1 MLNFNNV
8 KFEFLEK
15 SYTSNKILIIFGSLV
30 IIAAF
35 IYLVVKMFKNE
46 ENENLDFFIFM
57 PGIPFLFLLLWG
69 GINLPFSQKV
79 PCYKTLTE
87 VELPEEE
94 AVVKYMQKDNRLI
107 EKDGKMYFVKIFKE
121 PAIGGVEHFKNNT
134 DIKFE
139 IQEDLEKT
147 WDEYV
152 KKVIHIQNENE
163 KNLERAKNKKWIEEN
178 TN

>member
-1 MLNFNNV
+1 M
-8 KFEFLEK
+8 
-15 SYTSNKILIIFGSLV
+15 
-30 IIAAF
+30 
-35 IYLVVKMFKNE
+35 
-46 ENENLDFFIFM
+46 
-57 PGIPFLFLLLWG
+57 
-69 GINLPFSQKV
+69 
-79 PCYKTLTE
+79 TE

>member
-57 PGIPFLFLLLWG
+57 PGIPFLFLLL
-69 GINLPFSQKV
+69 
-79 PCYKTLTE
+79 
-87 VELPEEE
+87 
-94 AVVKYMQKDNRLI
+94 
-107 EKDGKMYFVKIFKE
+107 
-121 PAIGGVEHFKNNT
+121 
-134 DIKFE
+134 
-139 IQEDLEKT
+139 
-147 WDEYV
+147 
-152 KKVIHIQNENE
+152 
-163 KNLERAKNKKWIEEN
+163 
-178 TN
+178 